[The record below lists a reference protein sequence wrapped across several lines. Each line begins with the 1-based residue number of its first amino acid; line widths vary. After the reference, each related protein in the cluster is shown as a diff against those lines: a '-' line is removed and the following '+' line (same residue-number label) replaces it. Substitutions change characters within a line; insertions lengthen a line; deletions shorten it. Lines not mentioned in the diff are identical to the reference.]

1 MSEPLTLS
9 PHPPGGSDAASG
21 RRSTPAVQ
29 VDRHPRSDVGT
40 IVIHWIVAIAMV
52 ASLLTGLQNLGRRAR
67 GAHREVPGAD
77 APAGEVWTVHFVA
90 GLTLFFGITAYLVY
104 LVRGRLTDRN
114 GLSRLRAVR
123 VSGRSKAARKARWG
137 GINVALHWLIY
148 AVTLVL
154 TGTGVALYLG
164 YGGWVVWL
172 HATCAL
178 VALAY
183 IAVHTVAHFMYGGL
197 WQLLRLF
204 RPAALAD
211 GAARR
216 RRPLLA
222 AAVIGLPV
230 VGGLAFADVKGR
242 STLVVDK
249 VSAGPDLSKLL
260 DDPVWRNARP
270 VSVRTM
276 QGANFGGTGETTVEI
291 RAVRDDANVYFAFR
305 WWDPSRSLKRVPMIK
320 KADGWHLLDAD
331 AARADVTA
339 YYEDKLA
346 VIFSRSD
353 AFGSGGSTHLGA
365 QPLPDAPTPLN
376 GRGYHYTTDGSYID
390 MWQWKAARGGMLGV
404 VEDMHIGPP
413 TEPTAAERAVKGRY
427 QAGYWG
433 DPGTSAYRY
442 NFKFEGPGGYAGAV
456 EPLRLPKDWQATVAR
471 LGTVDLAFDASTSPG
486 SAWWMVEKT
495 ETVPYSAAADA
506 EIPVGTVMP
515 GVLMTDGYTGDRAG
529 ISAAAD
535 WADDHWTLVASRKIA
550 TGSKY
555 DVDFLPGNTFYLYVS
570 AFDHTQ
576 TRHTRHMRPVEVLLR

>member
-9 PHPPGGSDAASG
+9 SHPLSSAEVVAPRRADASARAE
-21 RRSTPAVQ
+21 RR
-29 VDRHPRSDVGT
+29 PRTDTGT
-40 IVIHWIVAIAMV
+40 IVIHWVVAIAMV
-52 ASLLTGLQNLGRRAR
+52 ASLLTGLRIS
-67 GAHREVPGAD
+67 AD
-77 APAGEVWTVHFVA
+77 APIARTAKFLAPLLPQGEVWTVHFVA

-114 GLSRLRAVR
+114 GMTRLRAILVG
-123 VSGRSKAARKARWG
+123 GRTKAARKARWG
-137 GINVALHWLIY
+137 GVNVALHWLIY

-154 TGTGVALYLG
+154 TGTGIALYLG

-204 RPAALAD
+204 RPAPLSD
-211 GAARR
+211 GAVRR

-222 AAVIGLPV
+222 AAILGIPV
-230 VGGLAFADVKGR
+230 VGGLAWADVKGR

-249 VSAGPDLSKLL
+249 VAVGPDLGKLL
-260 DDPVWRNARP
+260 DDPVWRTARP

-291 RAVRDDANVYFAFR
+291 RAVRDAANVYFAFR
-305 WWDPSRSLKRVPMIK
+305 WWDPSRSLKRVPLVK
-320 KADGWHLLDAD
+320 KDDGWHVLDAE
-331 AARADVTA
+331 AAHADVTT

-353 AFGSGGSTHLGA
+353 AFGSGGATHLGA
-365 QPLPDAPTPLN
+365 RTLPDAPAPLN

-390 MWQWKAARGGMLGV
+390 MWQWKSARGGMLGV
-404 VEDMHIGPP
+404 LEDMHIGPP
-413 TEPTAAERAVKGRY
+413 TDPTAAERAVKGRY

-442 NFKFEGPGGYAGAV
+442 NFRFEGPGGYTGSV
-456 EPLRLPKDWQATVAR
+456 EPLRLPKDWRATVAK
-471 LGTVDLAFDASTSPG
+471 LGTVDLTPDASASKG

-495 ETVPYSAAADA
+495 ETVPYSTAVDA
-506 EIPVGTVMP
+506 EIPVGTVIP
-515 GVLMTDGYTGDRAG
+515 GVLLTDGYTGDRAG

-535 WADDHWTLVASRKIA
+535 WADDHWTVVASRKIA

>member
-9 PHPPGGSDAASG
+9 PHPPGGPDAASG
-21 RRSTPAVQ
+21 WRSTPAARA
-29 VDRHPRSDVGT
+29 DRHPRSDVGT

-52 ASLLTGLQNLGRRAR
+52 ASLLTGLRIS
-67 GAHREVPGAD
+67 AD
-77 APAGEVWTVHFVA
+77 APVARTAKFLAPMLPQGEVWTVHFVA

-114 GLSRLRAVR
+114 GLSRLRALR
-123 VSGRSKAARKARWG
+123 VSGRTKAARKTRWG

-148 AVTLVL
+148 AVTLIL

-183 IAVHTVAHFMYGGL
+183 IAVHTLAHFMYGGL

-260 DDPVWRNARP
+260 EDPVWRTARP

-346 VIFSRSD
+346 VIFRD
-353 AFGSGGSTHLGA
+353 
-365 QPLPDAPTPLN
+365 PTP
-376 GRGYHYTTDGSYID
+376 
-390 MWQWKAARGGMLGV
+390 
-404 VEDMHIGPP
+404 
-413 TEPTAAERAVKGRY
+413 
-427 QAGYWG
+427 
-433 DPGTSAYRY
+433 
-442 NFKFEGPGGYAGAV
+442 
-456 EPLRLPKDWQATVAR
+456 
-471 LGTVDLAFDASTSPG
+471 
-486 SAWWMVEKT
+486 
-495 ETVPYSAAADA
+495 SAAAGR
-506 EIPVGTVMP
+506 P
-515 GVLMTDGYTGDRAG
+515 
-529 ISAAAD
+529 ISAPGPCPTPPPRSTAA
-535 WADDHWTLVASRKIA
+535 ATTTPRTAATSTCGSGRRPGAACSASSRTCIS
-550 TGSKY
+550 G
-555 DVDFLPGNTFYLYVS
+555 
-570 AFDHTQ
+570 
-576 TRHTRHMRPVEVLLR
+576 RPPSRPPPSGP

>member
-1 MSEPLTLS
+1 MSELLALS
-9 PHPPGGSDAASG
+9 PHPPSGGETRSGPEAATAS
-21 RRSTPAVQ
+21 RA
-29 VDRHPRSDVGT
+29 DRHPRSDTGT
-40 IVIHWIVAIAMV
+40 IVIHWIVAIAMI
-52 ASLLTGLQNLGRRAR
+52 ASLITGLRIS
-67 GAHREVPGAD
+67 AD
-77 APAGEVWTVHFVA
+77 APVARTAKLLAPVLPQGEIWTVHFVA
-90 GLTLFFGITAYLVY
+90 GLSLFFGITAYLVY
-104 LVRGRLTDRN
+104 LVRGRLTERN
-114 GLSRLRAVR
+114 SPSRMRAIL
-123 VSGRSKAARKARWG
+123 VSGRTRAARKARWS

-148 AVTLVL
+148 GVSLVL

-183 IAVHTVAHFMYGGL
+183 IAVHTLAHFMYGGL

-204 RPAALAD
+204 RPAPLAD
-211 GAARR
+211 QAVRQ
-216 RRPLLA
+216 RRPLLVA
-222 AAVIGLPV
+222 AALGIPV
-230 VGGLAFADVKGR
+230 VGGLAWADIGGR

-249 VSAGPDLSKLL
+249 VAAGPDLSKLL
-260 DDPVWRNARP
+260 DDPVWRTARP

-305 WWDPSRSLKRVPMIK
+305 WWDPSRSLKRVPLIK
-320 KADGWHLLDAD
+320 RENGWHLVDAD

-353 AFGSGGSTHLGA
+353 AFGSGGATHLGA
-365 QPLPDAPTPLN
+365 RPLPDAPAPLN

-413 TEPTAAERAVKGRY
+413 TDPTAAERAVKGRY

-433 DPGTSAYRY
+433 DPGTSTYRY
-442 NFKFEGPGGYAGAV
+442 NFRFEGPGGYAGSV
-456 EPLRLPKDWQATVAR
+456 EPLRLPRDWRATVAK
-471 LGTVDLAFDASTSPG
+471 LGTVDLSPDAGTSEG
-486 SAWWMVEKT
+486 SQWWMVEKT
-495 ETVPYSAAADA
+495 ETVPYSEAVDA
-506 EIPVGTVMP
+506 EIPVGTIMP
-515 GVLMTDGYTGDRAG
+515 GVLITDGYTGDRAG
-529 ISAAAD
+529 ISAAAH